1 MLSCAVRTKKEIPM
15 GNSLSWLLVILGVI
29 CVIAELA
36 LGVMTG
42 FDLALIGA
50 SLIAGGIVGLVFG
63 SGNIALLSTAI
74 LALLYFALFR
84 NWLKSKLQAKH
95 QPSNVDA
102 VIGRTGIVTKRI
114 APRDCGLVKI
124 GSEEWR
130 AELARQ
136 DGAALEPGAEIKV
149 LSVEGVTLKVG

>member
-1 MLSCAVRTKKEIPM
+1 M
-15 GNSLSWLLVILGVI
+15 GNSVNWLLVILGVL

-42 FDLALIGA
+42 FDLALIGS
-50 SLIAGGIVGLVFG
+50 SLVAGGVVGLFFG
-63 SGNIALLSTAI
+63 SADIGLLSTAI
-74 LALLYFALFR
+74 LAFLYFALFR
-84 NWLKSKLQAKH
+84 KWLRSKLHVKT

-102 VIGRTGIVTKRI
+102 VIGRTGVVTKRV
-114 APRDCGLVKI
+114 APRDCGMVKI

-130 AELARQ
+130 AELAQ
-136 DGAALEPGAEIKV
+136 PDGAALELGAEIKV

>member
-1 MLSCAVRTKKEIPM
+1 V
-15 GNSLSWLLVILGVI
+15 GNSVNWILVILGVI

-42 FDLALIGA
+42 FDLALVGA
-50 SLIAGGIVGLVFG
+50 SLVAGGIVGLVFG
-63 SGNIALLSTAI
+63 SANIGLLSTGI
-74 LALLYFALFR
+74 LALLYFGLFR
-84 NWLKSKLQAKH
+84 NWLKAKLQVKH

-102 VIGRTGIVTKRI
+102 VIGRTGVVTKRI

-130 AELARQ
+130 AELAQQ
-136 DGAALEPGAEIKV
+136 DGAALEPGAAIKV
-149 LSVEGVTLKVG
+149 LSVEGVTLRVG

>member
-1 MLSCAVRTKKEIPM
+1 VS
-15 GNSLSWLLVILGVI
+15 NSVNWLLVILGII

-36 LGVMTG
+36 LGVVTG
-42 FDLALIGA
+42 FDLALVGA
-50 SLIAGGIVGLVFG
+50 SLVAGGVVGLVFRSANVG
-63 SGNIALLSTAI
+63 LVSTAI
-74 LALLYFALFR
+74 LAFLYFALFR
-84 NWLKSKLQAKH
+84 SWLKSKLHVKRQS
-95 QPSNVDA
+95 SNVDA

-130 AELARQ
+130 AELAQQ
-136 DGAALEPGAEIKV
+136 DGSTLEPGAEIKV